1 MSKIIGIDL
10 GTTNSVVAVMEGGE
24 PVVITNPEGSRL
36 TPSVVAFTKA
46 GERLVGQVAK
56 RQAVTNPENTV
67 FSIKRFMGRKF
78 DEVNEEMKM
87 VPYQV
92 VRASNGDVRI
102 KANDKEYS
110 PPEISAMIL
119 QKLKQAAEEYLGTT
133 VSKAVITVPAYFN
146 DAQRQATKDAGQIA
160 GLEVMRIVNEPT
172 AAALAY
178 GLDKKKDET
187 IAVYDFGGGTFD
199 ISILE
204 VGEGVV
210 EVKSTNGDTHLGGDN
225 IDQRI
230 IDWINAEFKKT
241 DGIDL
246 SKDRMALQR
255 LKESAEK
262 AKMELS
268 TVMETDINLPFITA
282 DQSGPKH
289 LQMKLTRAKFEQ
301 LVDDLLQRTV
311 GPTKQALSDAGLDPT
326 KIDEVVLVGGSTRI
340 PKVQEIVKGL
350 FGKEPHKGV
359 NPDEVVAIGAAVQ
372 AGVLAGDVKDL
383 LLLDVTPLSLGI
395 ETLGGVMT
403 TLIARNT
410 TIPTRKSEIFSTAA
424 DSQTSVEVHV
434 LQGER
439 QLARDNRTLGRF
451 HLVGLPPAPR
461 GVPQIE
467 VTFDIDANGIVN
479 VQAKDLGTGKEQKIT
494 ITASSGLSKDE
505 VERMMREAESHSDE
519 DKKRREEI
527 ETRNRADQSVYAAEK
542 MLKDTGDKL
551 GSGDKAAIESAIEA
565 AKKAIEGT
573 DATEIQRAL
582 DQLTAAQHKAAE
594 SLYRQQAP
602 GGPGGGPGGASGGD
616 AGGTGGAPGG
626 STGGGRPTGDVID
639 AEVVD
644 EGKS

>member
-24 PVVITNPEGSRL
+24 PVVITNPEGGRL
-36 TPSVVAFTKA
+36 TPSVVAFTKS

-56 RQAVTNPENTV
+56 RQAVTNPENTI
-67 FSIKRFMGRKF
+67 FSIKRFMGRKY

-87 VPYQV
+87 VPYRV
-92 VRASNGDVRI
+92 VRASNGDARVS
-102 KANDKEYS
+102 AGGKEYS

-119 QKLKQAAEEYLGTT
+119 QKLRQAAEEYLGQS
-133 VSKAVITVPAYFN
+133 VNKAVITVPAYFN

-210 EVKSTNGDTHLGGDN
+210 EVKATNGDTHLGGDN
-225 IDQRI
+225 LDHRI
-230 IDWINAEFKKT
+230 IDWIASEFKKSE
-241 DGIDL
+241 GIDL

-255 LKESAEK
+255 LKEAAEK

-282 DQSGPKH
+282 DQTGPKH

-301 LVDDLLQRTV
+301 LVDDLLQKTI
-311 GPTKQALSDAGLDPT
+311 GPTRQALADSGVDPS

-340 PKVQEIVKGL
+340 PRVQQIVKEL

-359 NPDEVVAIGAAVQ
+359 NPDEVVAVGAAIQ

-395 ETLGGVMT
+395 ETMGGVMT
-403 TLIARNT
+403 TLIPRNT
-410 TIPTRKSEIFSTAA
+410 TIPTRKSEIFSTAS

-439 QLARDNRTLGRF
+439 SLARDNRTLGKF

-494 ITASSGLSKDE
+494 ITSSSGLAKDE
-505 VERMMREAESHSDE
+505 VDRMMREAESHAED

-527 ETRNRADQSVYAAEK
+527 ENRNRADQAVYAAERFV
-542 MLKDTGDKL
+542 KDSGDKL
-551 GSGDKAAIESAIEA
+551 SASDRQAIESASESL
-565 AKKAIEGT
+565 KKAIESN
-573 DATEIQRAL
+573 DAAAINKAME
-582 DQLTAAQHKAAE
+582 DLTQAQHKAAA
-594 SLYRQQAP
+594 SLYQQASSSGGGGGATDGGQAP
-602 GGPGGGPGGASGGD
+602 GGEGGATGGTSGGGS
-616 AGGTGGAPGG
+616 
-626 STGGGRPTGDVID
+626 SKSGDVID

-644 EGKS
+644 DK